1 VTILL
6 ALVEVTGAEVE
17 LVANA
22 EVLTDQEHHVAD
34 GVQIFICNKSS
45 RVLYISGGD

>member
-6 ALVEVTGAEVE
+6 ALVEVSGAEVE

-22 EVLTDQEHHVAD
+22 EVLTDQEHHVTNR
-34 GVQIFICNKSS
+34 VQIFIYNKSS
-45 RVLYISGGD
+45 